1 MFTLTKSSNT
11 FGILIVFAAI
21 AIVLY
26 KGFRA
31 VGLI

>member
-1 MFTLTKSSNT
+1 MAVVAY
-11 FGILIVFAAI
+11 FGILAVFTAI

>member
-1 MFTLTKSSNT
+1 MAVAAYL
-11 FGILIVFAAI
+11 GILVAFTAVAVI
-21 AIVLY
+21 LY

>member
-1 MFTLTKSSNT
+1 MAIAVY